1 MSKNRW
7 HKKKVYWDKSFESYE
22 IYRAFKADK
31 SFYKITRFNS
41 EESDIRYMF
50 GVLEVLQKN
59 FRPTRWKIELIASPV
74 QKIEEQ
80 NISGVEHG

>member
-1 MSKNRW
+1 MSKKRCY
-7 HKKKVYWDKSFESYE
+7 KKKVCWNKSFEGYE

-31 SFYKITRFNS
+31 SFYKMTRFNS

-59 FRPTRWKIELIASPV
+59 YRPTRWKIELIASPV
-74 QKIEEQ
+74 QEIEE
-80 NISGVEHG
+80 